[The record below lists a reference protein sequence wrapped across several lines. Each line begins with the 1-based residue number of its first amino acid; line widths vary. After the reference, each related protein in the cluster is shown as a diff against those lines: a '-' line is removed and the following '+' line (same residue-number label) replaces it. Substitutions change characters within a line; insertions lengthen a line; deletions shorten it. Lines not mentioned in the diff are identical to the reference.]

1 MKFGWLLAALVAAEP
16 MLVWNADPV
25 LVSLGPVMIRW
36 YGLLFASGFL
46 IGFFIS
52 KKIFLREGK
61 DLADLDRLLIT
72 MIIATLVG
80 ARLGHC
86 FFYHPDFYLSA
97 PWKLL
102 EIWKGGLAS
111 HGAAIGIAIGL
122 WIYKRKTPD
131 QSYLWILDRVA
142 ISVALAG
149 CFIRIG
155 NFFNSEIIG
164 IPTDVPWAIV
174 FARFDD
180 IPRHPAQLY
189 ESMSYFAVFILLVT
203 LYRRRGPA
211 IAPGLLSGLFLSL
224 VFTARFLIEFVK
236 RRQAEYA
243 MDFPLRVGQMLSIV
257 PLLIGVGLV
266 VYAIRSRGAADATE
280 GSSHAAPRNGASS

>member
-1 MKFGWLLAALVAAEP
+1 MSLVLALSALVAAEP

-25 LVSLGPVMIRW
+25 LLSLGPVMIRW

-46 IGFFIS
+46 IGFFICRS
-52 KKIFLREGK
+52 IFVREGK

-72 MIIATLVG
+72 MIVSTLVG

-86 FFYHPDFYLSA
+86 FFYHPDYYLSA

-122 WIYKRKTPD
+122 WLYKRKTPG
-131 QSYLWILDRVA
+131 QSYLWILDRMA
-142 ISVALAG
+142 ICVALG
-149 CFIRIG
+149 GSFIRIG

-164 IPTDVPWAIV
+164 TPANVPWAVV

-180 IPRHPAQLY
+180 MPRHPAQLY
-189 ESMSYFAVFILLVT
+189 ESASYFTIFILLAT

-211 IAPGLLSGLFLSL
+211 IAPGLLSGLFLTL

-236 RRQAEYA
+236 RRQADYA
-243 MDFPLRVGQMLSIV
+243 MDFPLRVGQMLSIIPV
-257 PLLIGVGLV
+257 LIGIALI
-266 VYAIRSRGAADATE
+266 AHALRSRGRGSAD
-280 GSSHAAPRNGASS
+280 GAAPRGGASS